1 MRDAVA
7 SINNSAG
14 ERSLLDHLGG
24 PGGSEGEHRLHRD
37 VQTLNV
43 EGLKHDLSGE
53 LPIFRRV
60 HGWLGQQEVVVR
72 WLSAHVLVDAA
83 LPVGFHIVPV
93 LDDAMPDWVVDG
105 VLVGALD
112 RLIPNVKV
120 KILHPFPLL
129 RARLFFL
136 GPNDRRD
143 YE

>member
-1 MRDAVA
+1 
-7 SINNSAG
+7 
-14 ERSLLDHLGG
+14 
-24 PGGSEGEHRLHRD
+24 
-37 VQTLNV
+37 LNV

-105 VLVGALD
+105 WRETRRRGGED
-112 RLIPNVKV
+112 E
-120 KILHPFPLL
+120 IL
-129 RARLFFL
+129 AAC
-136 GPNDRRD
+136 
-143 YE
+143 